1 MLRQSGAREDLPRAN
16 RRPQPSLSPIC
27 RSLFG
32 EKTNFTRVHWSN
44 HYSSPSPALCHLK
57 GKTFAGHFH
66 DNGHGEA
73 FGVTS
78 LCLGTGLGLAP
89 FPLRWSLRLFP
100 PPAWPHP
107 HAVLQHGSSLSRGW
121 VFFGQRHTGA
131 VRQPDTGRLQKGKQ
145 ASKSQ

>member
-16 RRPQPSLSPIC
+16 RRPRPACLPFVAFSL
-27 RSLFG
+27 
-32 EKTNFTRVHWSN
+32 EKKQT
-44 HYSSPSPALCHLK
+44 SPAFIGQITIPHPVLLCHLN
-57 GKTFAGHFH
+57 GKTTFAGHFR
-66 DNGHGEA
+66 DNGQGEA

-100 PPAWPHP
+100 PPARPHP